1 MRKRLLTAGLAG
13 LFMACY
19 HPKAQ
24 TPAIQAEDRWMEYLE
39 DLSED
44 LENEEQ
50 IESFY
55 ADLSYLAEHP
65 LDLNT
70 TDAETFRRLPFL
82 SDAQIEALLAF
93 RKRYGPMTSVYELK
107 NIEALDRSTL
117 ELLLPFVYAG
127 QIDTR
132 LPLTFRNVLKYASNE
147 LVVRYDPAL
156 QEKQGYKPQP
166 DSILQRYPNRVYLG
180 EPFYHSIRYSCTF
193 DERLQAGLIAE
204 KDAGEPFGKRMHK
217 GYDYYSAHLLLRN
230 AGWLKTLALGDYKVS
245 FGQGLVISHDFMPG
259 RNAFLTQA
267 ERRTNG
273 FRRHCSTNETDF
285 FRGAASTVQRNDWNL
300 SLFYSC
306 RRLDATVEDTRI
318 TSFKTD
324 GLHRV
329 ENDREKMRTA
339 GMQTYG
345 GNLRYATPQVVIGL
359 TALTYSCGNLSVD
372 PDPAPYNRFYFRGTQ
387 NVNASVD
394 YLFKNKQLK
403 LFGETAVSKNG
414 AWATLNALQWTPAS
428 YVSGLI
434 LLRSYA
440 RDYQAFYGYAF
451 AQNTTVQ
458 NEQGLYLGMQL
469 TPVANWKLS
478 GYADFFRF
486 PWLKYSA
493 DAPSSGV
500 EYMTQADYA
509 KGDKWSTYL
518 RYRYRQ
524 KERNHTLEDLSE
536 TQVLPYGQHRI
547 RWQTTFAVTE
557 ELLLRMAVDASFY
570 LEEGRKSRGWM
581 ISRRVGWKPA
591 RIPLQADLDMAFFHT
606 DDYYSRLSS
615 YEKKL
620 LYVYNTPFLYGKGM
634 RMSTVCRV
642 FLTKKLSAS
651 TKIGWT
657 HYFEGES
664 VGSGLETIE
673 GRNRIESSLMLQWK
687 F

>member
-1 MRKRLLTAGLAG
+1 MKRLLTVGLAG
-13 LFMACY
+13 LLMTCY

-24 TPAIQAEDRWMEYLE
+24 TIQSRDKWMEYLE

-44 LENEEQ
+44 LEDEDR
-50 IESFY
+50 IETLH
-55 ADLSYLAEHP
+55 ADLSALTEHP

-70 TDAETFRRLPFL
+70 TDAETFKQLPFL
-82 SDAQIEALLAF
+82 SDTQIEAILAY
-93 RKRYGPMTSVYELK
+93 RKRYGAMATVYELK
-107 NIEALDRSTL
+107 NIEALDWPTI

-127 QIDTR
+127 EVDTR
-132 LPLTFRNVLKYASNE
+132 RPLTFRNLLKYGSNE
-147 LVVRYDPAL
+147 LVIRYDPAL
-156 QEKQGYKPQP
+156 QEKQGYRSQP
-166 DSILQRYPNRVYLG
+166 DSILQQYPNRVYLG

-193 DERLQAGLIAE
+193 DERLQAGLVAE
-204 KDAGEPFGKRMHK
+204 KDAGEPFGKRIHR
-217 GYDYYSAHLLLRN
+217 GYDYYSAHVLLRN
-230 AGWLKTLALGDYKVS
+230 MGWLKTLAVGDYKVS

-273 FRRHCSTNETDF
+273 FRRHYSTNETDF
-285 FRGAASTVQRNDWNL
+285 FRGAASTVQWKDFNL
-300 SLFYSC
+300 SLFYSY
-306 RRLDATVEDTRI
+306 RRLDATVDGTHI

-329 ENDREKMRTA
+329 VSDREKMRTA
-339 GMQTYG
+339 GMQTCG

-359 TALTYSCGNLSVD
+359 TALTYTCGNLSIE
-372 PDPAPYNRFYFRGTQ
+372 PEPAPYNRFYFRGTQ
-387 NVNASVD
+387 NANASVD
-394 YLFKNKQLK
+394 YLFKNRQLK

-434 LLRSYA
+434 LYRSYA

-451 AQNTTVQ
+451 AQNSAVQ
-458 NEQGLYLGMQL
+458 NEQGVYLGMQL
-469 TPVANWKLS
+469 TPAADWKLS

-486 PWLKYSA
+486 PWLKYNV

-500 EYMTQADYA
+500 EYMAQADYA
-509 KGDKWSTYL
+509 KGNRWSTYL

-524 KERNHTLEDLSE
+524 KELNHTFEERSE

-547 RWQTTFAVTE
+547 RWQMTSAPAA
-557 ELLLRMAVDASFY
+557 ELLLHTAADASFY
-570 LEEGRKSRGWM
+570 LAGGRKSRGWM
-581 ISRRVGWKPA
+581 VSRRAGWKPA
-591 RIPLQADLDMAFFHT
+591 RIPLQADLYLAYFHT

-634 RMSTVCRV
+634 RMSTVCRY
-642 FLTKKLSAS
+642 FLMKKLSVL
-651 TKIGWT
+651 TKVDWT

-664 VGSGLETIE
+664 IGSGLETVE
-673 GRNRIESSLMLQWK
+673 GRNRIEASLMVQWK